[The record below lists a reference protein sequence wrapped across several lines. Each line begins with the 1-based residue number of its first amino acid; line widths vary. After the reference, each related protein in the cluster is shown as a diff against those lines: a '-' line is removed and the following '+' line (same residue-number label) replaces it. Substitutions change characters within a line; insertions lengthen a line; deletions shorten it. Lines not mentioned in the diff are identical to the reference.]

1 MTPTVPRDPAT
12 SVVIC
17 AYTERRWDDLVAAV
31 ASVREQT
38 VPPDEIIVVIDCNAD
53 LAERAAAEFVGV
65 TVAENT
71 GKRGLSGARNT
82 AIDLAKGDV
91 IAFIDD
97 DAVAEP
103 DWLAQLLVGYRDTR
117 VLAVGGA
124 ARPRWPAGARPALL
138 PGELD
143 WVVGCTY
150 IGQPEVDTPVRNL
163 MGCNMSFRR
172 EAFGLAGRFAEDLGR
187 VGRTP
192 LGCEETELCIRLRQA
207 SPGSVILFRPGA
219 IVHHRVTPDRLTWSY
234 LRRRGWGEGI
244 SKAQVSRTVGADV
257 ALATE
262 RDYLRKVIPAAVV
275 RELLRGSVPG
285 VLALGAVVS
294 STAAGYLRG
303 AVAGQRLR
311 IRPAMPRL
319 VHGPIYV
326 STVDVSEAPSEV
338 PVPAR
343 TVGRYRAAQVLVRD
357 GERTLDVVLLPV
369 SGGVVRLDEVIARG
383 DGRPRPDFERPLI
396 SVVIPTAHRKEQAA
410 DSVRAALAAGYPH
423 LEILVVDNLP
433 PERPSADRES
443 LTGTAGP
450 DETGDPWLQR
460 EVEALGARYLTEPT
474 KGVSVARNTGARASK
489 GELIAFL
496 DENISVER
504 GWFDAVA
511 EEFVADPSVGCVTA
525 LVLPASLETDAEV
538 LFERLKGY
546 SHTVR
551 RQRLDRETVRED
563 PLYPLSMARYGPGS
577 CTTWR
582 RSTFEA
588 LGGFDPLLGAGTPSA
603 AGEDLDLFVRLARA
617 GGTVV
622 YTPHAVARHT
632 HRADWIELRERMRGY
647 GVGLSAMLL
656 LSVVRRPVV
665 VFSILRRVPRG
676 LARLSSRTPELP
688 LADRAARARLRQLRR
703 DERYGMLE
711 GPVALS
717 RAWAAAR
724 SSRRRRRYV
733 T

>member
-1 MTPTVPRDPAT
+1 MTRAAPRDLAT

-38 VPPDEIIVVIDCNAD
+38 VPPGEIIVVIDCNTE

-65 TVAENT
+65 TVTENT

-91 IAFIDD
+91 IAFLDD
-97 DAVAEP
+97 DAVAAP
-103 DWLAQLLVGYRDTR
+103 DWLEQLLAGYRDTR

-124 ARPRWPAGARPALL
+124 ARPRWPDGTRPALL

-150 IGQPEVDTPVRNL
+150 VGQPEVDTPVRNL
-163 MGCNMSFRR
+163 IGCNMSFRR

-207 SPGSVILFRPGA
+207 SPGSVILFRPEA
-219 IVHHRVTPDRLTWSY
+219 LVHHRVTPDRLTWSY
-234 LRRRGWGEGI
+234 LGRRGWGEGI
-244 SKAQVSRTVGADV
+244 SKAQVSRTVGADA

-262 RDYLRKVIPAAVV
+262 RDYLRKVIPAAVA
-275 RELLRGSVPG
+275 RELVRGSLPG
-285 VLALGAVVS
+285 VFALGAVVS
-294 STAAGYLRG
+294 ATAAGYLRG

-319 VHGPIYV
+319 VHGPIHV
-326 STVDVSEAPSEV
+326 STVDLSVDASVARGEI

-369 SGGVVRLDEVIARG
+369 SGGVVRLDEIIARG
-383 DGRPRPDFERPLI
+383 HSRPRPAFERPLI
-396 SVVIPTAHRKEQAA
+396 SVVIPTAHRKEQAVT
-410 DSVRAALAAGYPH
+410 SVRAALAAGYPH
-423 LEILVVDNLP
+423 LEILVVDNFP
-433 PERPSADRES
+433 PD
-443 LTGTAGP
+443 GP
-450 DETGDPWLQR
+450 DEVGDPWLRR
-460 EVEALGARYLTEPT
+460 EVESLGARYLVEPV

-489 GELIAFL
+489 GELIAFV

-582 RSTFEA
+582 RSTFEG
-588 LGGFDPLLGAGTPSA
+588 LGGFDPLLGAGTPSM

-632 HRADWIELRERMRGY
+632 HRADWLELRERMRGY

-656 LSVVRRPVV
+656 LSVARRPVV

-717 RAWAAAR
+717 RSWAVAR
-724 SSRRRRRYV
+724 SSRWRRRHAP
-733 T
+733 

>member
-1 MTPTVPRDPAT
+1 MTPTVPRQPAT

-38 VPPDEIIVVIDCNAD
+38 VPPDEIIVVIDCNTD
-53 LAERAAAEFVGV
+53 LAERAAAEFLGI

-91 IAFIDD
+91 IAFLDD
-97 DAVAEP
+97 DAVAAP
-103 DWLAQLLVGYRDTR
+103 DWLAQLLDGYCDAR

-124 ARPRWPAGARPALL
+124 ARPRWPSGARPALL

-150 IGQPEVDTPVRNL
+150 IGQPTADTPVRNL

-172 EAFGLAGRFAEDLGR
+172 EAFLLAGRFAEDLGR

-207 SPGSVILFRPGA
+207 SPGSVILFRPEA
-219 IVHHRVTPDRLTWSY
+219 LVYHRVTPDRLTWSY
-234 LRRRGWGEGI
+234 LGRRGWGEGV
-244 SKAQVSRTVGADV
+244 SKAQVSRAVGADA

-262 RDYLRKVIPAAVV
+262 RDYLRKVIPAAVA

-294 STAAGYLRG
+294 ATAAGYLRG

-326 STVDVSEAPSEV
+326 STVDASRSPAEV
-338 PVPAR
+338 GVPAR

-369 SGGVVRLDEVIARG
+369 SGDVVRLDEIIARG
-383 DGRPRPDFERPLI
+383 NGRPRPAFERPLI
-396 SVVIPTAHRKEQAA
+396 SVVIPTAHRKEQAVT
-410 DSVRAALAAGYPH
+410 SVRAALAAGYPR
-423 LEILVVDNLP
+423 LEILVVDNFP
-433 PERPSADRES
+433 PQ
-443 LTGTAGP
+443 GP
-450 DETGDPWLQR
+450 DETDDPWLR
-460 EVEALGARYLTEPT
+460 AEVESLGARYLTEPA
-474 KGVSVARNTGARASK
+474 KGVSAARNTGARASK
-489 GELIAFL
+489 GELIAFV

-525 LVLPASLETDAEV
+525 LVLPARLETDAEV

-551 RQRLDRETVRED
+551 RQRLDHETVRED

-582 RSTFEA
+582 RSTFEG
-588 LGGFDPLLGAGTPSA
+588 LGGFDPLLGAGTPSM

-632 HRADWIELRERMRGY
+632 HRVDWLELRERMRGY

-656 LSVVRRPVV
+656 LSVLRRPVV
-665 VFSILRRVPRG
+665 VFSILRRIPRG

-711 GPVALS
+711 GPMALG
-717 RAWAAAR
+717 RAWAVAR
-724 SSRRRRRYV
+724 SSRWRRRY
-733 T
+733 TP

>member
-1 MTPTVPRDPAT
+1 MSGSPDLGT

-31 ASVREQT
+31 VSVREQT
-38 VPPDEIIVVIDCNAD
+38 VAAGEIIVVVDCNPR
-53 LAERAAAEFVGV
+53 LAERAAVEFVGI

-91 IAFIDD
+91 IAFLDD

-103 DWLAQLLVGYRDTR
+103 DWLEQLLAGYRDGR
-117 VLAVGGA
+117 VLAVGGS
-124 ARPRWPAGARPALL
+124 ARPVWPGGTRPGLL

-150 IGQPEVDTPVRNL
+150 VGQPTVDTPVRNL

-172 EAFGLAGRFAEDLGR
+172 EAFRLAGRFAEDLGR

-219 IVHHRVTPDRLTWSY
+219 AIRHRVTADRLTWSY

-244 SKAQVSRTVGADV
+244 SKAQVSRTVGAEA
-257 ALATE
+257 ALSTE
-262 RDYLRKVIPAAVV
+262 RDYLRKVIPAAVL
-275 RELLRGSVPG
+275 RELARGRGAG
-285 VLALGAVVS
+285 VLALGTVVS
-294 STAAGYLRG
+294 ATAAGYLRG
-303 AVAGQRLR
+303 AMAGPRLH
-311 IRPAMPRL
+311 IRPSRPRL
-319 VHGPIYV
+319 VHGPIHV
-326 STVDVSEAPSEV
+326 STVDVSRAPVEL

-343 TVGRYRAAQVLVRD
+343 TVGHYRAAQLLLRD

-369 SGGVVRLDEVIARG
+369 RHGVVRLDEFIPRG
-383 DGRPRPDFERPLI
+383 EPRRAPAFERPLI
-396 SVVIPTAHRKEQAA
+396 SVVIPTAHRKAQAVA
-410 DSVRAALAAGYPH
+410 SVRAALAAGYPR

-433 PERPSADRES
+433 SEP
-443 LTGTAGP
+443 G
-450 DETGDPWLQR
+450 GDSWLR
-460 EVEALGARYLTEPT
+460 AEVEMLGARYLVEPR
-474 KGVSVARNTGARASK
+474 KGVSVARNTGAREST
-489 GELIAFL
+489 GELIAFV
-496 DENISVER
+496 DENISVEP

-511 EEFVADPSVGCVTA
+511 EEFATDPAVGCVTA

-546 SHTVR
+546 SQAVR

-582 RSTFEA
+582 RSTFES
-588 LGGFDPLLGAGTPSA
+588 LGGFDPLLGAGTPA
-603 AGEDLDLFVRLARA
+603 MAGEDLDLFVRLARA
-617 GGTVV
+617 DGTLV

-632 HRADWIELRERMRGY
+632 HRADWLELREQMRGY

-656 LSVVRRPVV
+656 LSVMRQPGV

-676 LARLSSRTPELP
+676 LARLAVPTPELP
-688 LADRAARARLRQLRR
+688 LSDRAARARLRQLRR
-703 DERYGMLE
+703 DERCGMLG
-711 GPVALS
+711 GPVAFA
-717 RAWAAAR
+717 RAWAARR
-724 SSRRRRRYV
+724 SSPAKRE
-733 T
+733 